1 MIVDSMNNRSSPI
14 TTHVLDTA
22 LGKPAAGIPVSL
34 HLQLDGTWR
43 ELARGLTNQ
52 DGRITD
58 LLQDPKLKPGKYRL
72 TFDTAAYLG
81 TTGKPFFP
89 EVEVVFEIR
98 DPDQHYH
105 VPLLLSPYGY
115 STYRG
120 S

>member
-1 MIVDSMNNRSSPI
+1 MTDASSPI

-22 LGKPAAGIPVSL
+22 RGKPAAGIPVSL
-34 HLQLDGTWR
+34 HLQSHGNWQ
-43 ELARGLTNQ
+43 ELARGVTNQ

-58 LLQDPKLKPGKYRL
+58 LLRGSKLQTGKYRL
-72 TFDTAAYLG
+72 IFETHNYLSHS
-81 TTGKPFFP
+81 GKPFFP
-89 EVEVVFEIR
+89 EVAIVFEVY
-98 DPDQHYH
+98 DPAQHYH